1 MDKGE
6 NMSYSTLEKELKTL
20 PEEYLE
26 SVAEYIELLKYKISF
41 LNQNRLSKKAPII
54 GLAEGKFPIPD
65 DINAYD
71 DEISDM
77 FGGTFG

>member
-26 SVAEYIELLKYKISF
+26 SVAEYIELLNLI
-41 LNQNRLSKKAPII
+41 
-54 GLAEGKFPIPD
+54 
-65 DINAYD
+65 
-71 DEISDM
+71 
-77 FGGTFG
+77 T

>member
-1 MDKGE
+1 
-6 NMSYSTLEKELKTL
+6 MSYSTLEKELKTL

-54 GLAEGKFPIPD
+54 GLAEEKFPIPD

>member
-1 MDKGE
+1 
-6 NMSYSTLEKELKTL
+6 MSYSALEKELKTL

-41 LNQNRLSKKAPII
+41 LNQNQLSKKNPII
-54 GLAEGKFPIPD
+54 GLAEGKFSTPD

-71 DEISDM
+71 DEIIDM
-77 FGGTFG
+77 FGEYI

>member
-1 MDKGE
+1 
-6 NMSYSTLEKELKTL
+6 MSYSALEKELKTL

-41 LNQNRLSKKAPII
+41 LNQNQLSKKIPII
-54 GLAEGKFPIPD
+54 GLAEGKFLTPD

-71 DEISDM
+71 DEIIDM
-77 FGGTFG
+77 FGEYI